1 MWSTALELS
10 DCDESAS
17 DDNKL
22 AMLDAEADVVLE
34 AIQLNMLSTSEEA
47 QMGCVASGAKW
58 FVSSLYGRVPKGAF
72 NFAASKKNEA
82 QEGIEATVSQLLRPE
97 GGILTTAAGT

>member
-10 DCDESAS
+10 DCDEAAS
-17 DDNKL
+17 DDYKL

-47 QMGCVASGAKW
+47 QGGDS
-58 FVSSLYGRVPKGAF
+58 
-72 NFAASKKNEA
+72 
-82 QEGIEATVSQLLRPE
+82 IETELA
-97 GGILTTAAGT
+97 

>member
-1 MWSTALELS
+1 MTMVISNSDLTGHDMEEQNFRMWSTALELS

-17 DDNKL
+17 DDYKL

-47 QMGCVASGAKW
+47 QGGDSIE
-58 FVSSLYGRVPKGAF
+58 
-72 NFAASKKNEA
+72 KKLA
-82 QEGIEATVSQLLRPE
+82 
-97 GGILTTAAGT
+97 